1 MRVLASVVIAVC
13 LCGVIAG
20 AAAGL
25 AGRPVVVPSLDTSAP
40 TVDILFPSG
49 GEIRESMIH
58 ADGNATDADS
68 GLQRVELRLNGGAW
82 LEAFGV
88 TPGSQHVEWY
98 RGALDTVVGLN
109 RLEARAWD
117 VAGNPSATAHIDFT
131 VRPWDLFIHVQPASR
146 FFVPGEAVNYS
157 VDMTNVGNE
166 TTALYWSSFCQAYI
180 TVEDQ
185 TGKEWLNQSRG
196 QTCAP
201 AFSNITLAPGE
212 RYTTNGSWDQRD
224 NGRNPVPTPG
234 CYVLRHL
241 FHRYANLAEEPAIF
255 GIGDSP
261 FNTPPVA
268 TFEIIPSTGDTLTPF
283 SVDASRSFD
292 CHDRTSSLEVR
303 WDWQADGLWDTQWT
317 ADKIAAHS
325 YASPGPQT
333 IRLEVRDSNGAVAT
347 ASRVVTVQAA
357 PDVDSPTI
365 NHMPPS
371 QAFPGENLTIWAE
384 VEDDGTIVSVQ
395 LTYSVASLA
404 HNLDMVV
411 RQPHLYAVEVI
422 APQSEATLRYHIVA
436 TDAAGHQTRLPTV
449 GEFQIPLVPQS
460 SLSPDLRSLGIGI
473 GLGASAGSLAVAVAI
488 WAWRIRRKGSPP
500 SKEP

>member
-20 AAAGL
+20 AAASL

-109 RLEARAWD
+109 RIEARAWD

-157 VDMTNVGNE
+157 VDMT
-166 TTALYWSSFCQAYI
+166 S
-180 TVEDQ
+180 
-185 TGKEWLNQSRG
+185 
-196 QTCAP
+196 
-201 AFSNITLAPGE
+201 E

-234 CYVLRHL
+234 CYVLRHV

-303 WDWQADGLWDTQWT
+303 WDWQADGLWDTQWAT
-317 ADKIAAHS
+317 DKIAAHS

-347 ASRVVTVQAA
+347 VSRVVTVQAA

-384 VEDDGTIVSVQ
+384 VEDDGTTVSVQ
-395 LTYSVASLA
+395 LTYSEANVA

-411 RQPHLYAVEVI
+411 RQPHLYAVELI
-422 APQSEATLRYHIVA
+422 APQSEASLRYHIVA

-460 SLSPDLRSLGIGI
+460 SVSPDLRSLGIGI

>member
-1 MRVLASVVIAVC
+1 M
-13 LCGVIAG
+13 
-20 AAAGL
+20 
-25 AGRPVVVPSLDTSAP
+25 
-40 TVDILFPSG
+40 
-49 GEIRESMIH
+49 
-58 ADGNATDADS
+58 
-68 GLQRVELRLNGGAW
+68 
-82 LEAFGV
+82 
-88 TPGSQHVEWY
+88 
-98 RGALDTVVGLN
+98 
-109 RLEARAWD
+109 
-117 VAGNPSATAHIDFT
+117 
-131 VRPWDLFIHVQPASR
+131 
-146 FFVPGEAVNYS
+146 
-157 VDMTNVGNE
+157 
-166 TTALYWSSFCQAYI
+166 
-180 TVEDQ
+180 
-185 TGKEWLNQSRG
+185 
-196 QTCAP
+196 
-201 AFSNITLAPGE
+201 
-212 RYTTNGSWDQRD
+212 
-224 NGRNPVPTPG
+224 
-234 CYVLRHL
+234 
-241 FHRYANLAEEPAIF
+241 
-255 GIGDSP
+255 
-261 FNTPPVA
+261 
-268 TFEIIPSTGDTLTPF
+268 TPF

-473 GLGASAGSLAVAVAI
+473 GLGTSAGSLAVAVAI